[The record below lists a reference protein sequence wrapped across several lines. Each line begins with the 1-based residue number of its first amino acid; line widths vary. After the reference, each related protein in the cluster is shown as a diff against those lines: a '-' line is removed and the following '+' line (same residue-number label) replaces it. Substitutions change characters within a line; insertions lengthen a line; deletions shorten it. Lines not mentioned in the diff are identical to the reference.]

1 MTIPAKLAT
10 YHQQILGDIPGRYRS
25 WEHCFNF
32 FRQFATDSNAVD
44 KQTAALHLAVY
55 LASWGMYRG
64 STFLLQYDYTIHSST
79 TTPFSFASWSASRNH
94 AADAVRTAYKPFGN
108 ATDTLVTKVLLGT
121 IGCLPAVDRFF
132 MDGFKSRGFKCSYLN
147 QNFVRRVMGFTHA
160 NLDLLRLEQVRIKAI
175 SGVHYPLMK
184 LVDMYFWQI
193 GYEQSPE
200 FDDSRE
206 EVPGEP

>member
-1 MTIPAKLAT
+1 MRQMRYERHTNRSGMPPTHLSQKSCWER
-10 YHQQILGDIPGRYRS
+10 LGA
-25 WEHCFNF
+25 C
-32 FRQFATDSNAVD
+32 
-44 KQTAALHLAVY
+44 
-55 LASWGMYRG
+55 
-64 STFLLQYDYTIHSST
+64 LLS
-79 TTPFSFASWSASRNH
+79 
-94 AADAVRTAYKPFGN
+94 
-108 ATDTLVTKVLLGT
+108 
-121 IGCLPAVDRFF
+121 FF